1 MLEIFQVSA
10 SNRKGG
16 YEITFVLIIILADN
30 EARRRYYG
38 IN

>member
-16 YEITFVLIIILADN
+16 YEVTFALIITLADN
-30 EARRRYYG
+30 EARRRHYG

>member
-16 YEITFVLIIILADN
+16 YKITFALIIILVN
-30 EARRRYYG
+30 NKARRRYYG